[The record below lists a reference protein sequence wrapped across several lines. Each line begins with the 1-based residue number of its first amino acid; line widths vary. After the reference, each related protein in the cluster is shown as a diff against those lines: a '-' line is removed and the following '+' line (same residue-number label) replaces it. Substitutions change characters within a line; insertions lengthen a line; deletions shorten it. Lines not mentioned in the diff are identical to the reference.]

1 MAFQADIAYLRTRE
15 DLLRYEDARFNA
27 LMSAVAN
34 FYISRNDDNLWGHV
48 QRAVAIE
55 LARLEYMTAYDI
67 VAKNPE
73 YLTPPDIKRRFATPL
88 FISSGYPGSTQY
100 DLDYKQMI
108 VNLIPAYQQGSTAI
122 AIAEI
127 IEAYTGKMITVVEL
141 YKKVGDGYNM
151 TDHNGIVVS
160 INYGSGNPS
169 DLEINIVNINQIQQ
183 ITSNLYTAID
193 LNKPAHIGLNFTT
206 IQTESLSMES
216 ILNSITDFLRIYVCN
231 TDTGT
236 WETTFTQSPFY
247 DQTLPETQL
256 TALGKNVGQSFPID
270 FGMILSSLQF
280 AALPAAFKVEYST
293 SFGTGNGTNTFYQF
307 AAPVVS
313 GTVVIYAGGVQ
324 LTEGT
329 DYTFS
334 TYSST
339 MAYGSITSGIFTANE
354 EVIQASTG
362 AHANIIG
369 QVGGVMIFG
378 AITGSPDASH
388 IWVGQASGAHFTPTT
403 APAPVTTI
411 ATVTFTVPPATGAVL
426 TWTDSTQTS
435 YTLNPDCYSDV
446 ALVDDTGAYLPPGVI
461 TKARGLLAPRIDTAW
476 EMGTDT
482 LTILNLG

>member
-55 LARLEYMTAYDI
+55 LARLEYLTAYDI

-127 IEAYTGKMITVVEL
+127 IEAYTGQVVTVIEL
-141 YKKVGDGYNM
+141 YKKIGDGYDM

-160 INYGSGNPS
+160 INYGSGNTS

-206 IQTESLSMES
+206 VQTELISMQDMEAT
-216 ILNSITDFLRIYVCN
+216 ITDFLRIYVRN
-231 TDTGT
+231 MDTGT

-247 DQTLPETQL
+247 DPTIPETQL
-256 TALGKNVGQSFPID
+256 TALGKNVGQAFPVD
-270 FGMILSSLQF
+270 FGTILTSDQF
-280 AALPAAFKVEYST
+280 NALPYPAFMVEYST
-293 SFGTGNGTNTFYQF
+293 SFGTGNGTNMFYQF
-307 AAPVVS
+307 AAPVIS
-313 GTVVIYAGGVQ
+313 GTVVVYAGGVQ

-362 AHANIIG
+362 VHANIIG

-403 APAPVTTI
+403 APALVTTI
-411 ATVTFTVPPATGAVL
+411 ATVTFTVPPASGAVL

-435 YTLNPDCYSDV
+435 YTLNQDCYSDV
-446 ALVDDTGAYLPPGVI
+446 AMVDSSGNYTGVI
-461 TKARGLLAPRIDTAW
+461 TKSRGLLAPRIDTAW